1 MDSILG
7 LGTQT
12 AKAKLNK
19 ANGKDKAFNFES
31 NADLVRHFKEF
42 EGELCLIDKW
52 ILSEGIGWVIA
63 KSGVGKTNF
72 VIDLCYHVASGYDW
86 YGNKTKQGTVR
97 YFALEGGKLG
107 IALRHASIEQ
117 AKPKMYAAS
126 LGYFHSSREEFNL
139 NEREDTDRLI
149 KQYKGQE
156 TSLLIYDTLSEAHNL
171 KEDSNSDI
179 QPIIANIKKI
189 SKALKCFVLLIH
201 HFGKDETKGGRG
213 ASRWK
218 GSMDLELTL
227 IETGNGGFSVADTKQ
242 KDMPKHHE
250 PLYFNTN
257 VIDLQNNKKEVF
269 QGVVVEE
276 GVPSD
281 PAHTTSHN
289 KIMDCVRE
297 HQATGS
303 GELFVKDVVKA
314 TGLFQSQ
321 VSRDVG
327 KLVNKG
333 RLAYTS
339 EGGIFMPKK

>member
-1 MDSILG
+1 MY
-7 LGTQT
+7 
-12 AKAKLNK
+12 
-19 ANGKDKAFNFES
+19 E
-31 NADLVRHFKEF
+31 
-42 EGELCLIDKW
+42 
-52 ILSEGIGWVIA
+52 
-63 KSGVGKTNF
+63 
-72 VIDLCYHVASGYDW
+72 AS
-86 YGNKTKQGTVR
+86 Q
-97 YFALEGGKLG
+97 
-107 IALRHASIEQ
+107 
-117 AKPKMYAAS
+117 
-126 LGYFHSSREEFNL
+126 GYFHSSREEFNL
-139 NEREDTDRLI
+139 NEKEDTDRLI
-149 KQYKGQE
+149 KQFKGQE

-227 IETGNGGFSVADTKQ
+227 METANGGFSVADTKQ

-250 PLYFNTN
+250 PLYFNTR
-257 VIDLQNNKKEVF
+257 VIDLQNNKGEVY

-303 GELFVKDVVKA
+303 GELYIKDIVTA
-314 TGLFQSQ
+314 TGISQ
-321 VSRDVG
+321 PQASRDVG
-327 KLVNKG
+327 KLVNDG
-333 RLAYTS
+333 RLAKTTKNSVY
-339 EGGIFMPKK
+339 IPVR